1 MRCGGSGRE
10 RNLAGVRSLVAFF
23 AIADTSISSTT
34 LLFELYIRIT
44 HFVNKM
50 PKLSRESR
58 AGRVSVDVSSA
69 IKLCY
74 AASLLIIVGQIML
87 IVEHVIEVSSRTKM
101 DYAKYKSLD
110 SAYLED
116 IWAGR
121 RSAKTVAVFGN
132 LFEILGWVFLWL
144 PVSVFSDHLGKDNAL
159 GRVPPAAFGLLAV
172 LVTVELTFNAGALSV
187 GDWMSTWSPMG
198 SVASINHT
206 HDGGFGAIQSL
217 EIACK

>member
-1 MRCGGSGRE
+1 
-10 RNLAGVRSLVAFF
+10 
-23 AIADTSISSTT
+23 
-34 LLFELYIRIT
+34 
-44 HFVNKM
+44 M

-74 AASLLIIVGQIML
+74 AASLLIIVGQIIVGQIML

-172 LVTVELTFNAGALSV
+172 LVTVELTFNAGAR
-187 GDWMSTWSPMG
+187 
-198 SVASINHT
+198 
-206 HDGGFGAIQSL
+206 
-217 EIACK
+217 C

>member
-1 MRCGGSGRE
+1 M
-10 RNLAGVRSLVAFF
+10 RSLVAFF

-87 IVEHVIEVSSRTKM
+87 IVEHVIEVS
-101 DYAKYKSLD
+101 
-110 SAYLED
+110 
-116 IWAGR
+116 
-121 RSAKTVAVFGN
+121 
-132 LFEILGWVFLWL
+132 
-144 PVSVFSDHLGKDNAL
+144 
-159 GRVPPAAFGLLAV
+159 
-172 LVTVELTFNAGALSV
+172 
-187 GDWMSTWSPMG
+187 
-198 SVASINHT
+198 
-206 HDGGFGAIQSL
+206 
-217 EIACK
+217 